1 MSIATLVVGVHGGR
15 KINKQDPSTKQWQ
28 SMPYEIAAAFV
39 RTLSSHWKELQDA
52 KTILNSHLE
61 TDIGRTKD
69 ATRKAER
76 HYLSLKQKK
85 RYIIMNRR
93 TSQMAT
99 QEWVSRNVTTNQE
112 GVPQVKAG
120 KKVWVSRNVTTNQ
133 EGVPQVKAGKKVQP
147 WIMTMEVTLTS
158 ATKSSQAAFSLK
170 LTSSSPAAPVRCWE
184 LPCDKPEASLSVLLA
199 GYDFEEEPEIE
210 DGGDVSEAESL
221 ETVPG
226 DELGLEG
233 DVFSTSLP

>member
-1 MSIATLVVGVHGGR
+1 MLVVGVHGGR

-52 KTILNSHLE
+52 KTILTSHLE
-61 TDIGRTKD
+61 TDISKTKD

-93 TSQMAT
+93 TNQVAT
-99 QEWVSRNVTTNQE
+99 QE
-112 GVPQVKAG
+112 
-120 KKVWVSRNVTTNQ
+120 WVSRNVTTNQ

-147 WIMTMEVTLTS
+147 WIMTMEVTLTG